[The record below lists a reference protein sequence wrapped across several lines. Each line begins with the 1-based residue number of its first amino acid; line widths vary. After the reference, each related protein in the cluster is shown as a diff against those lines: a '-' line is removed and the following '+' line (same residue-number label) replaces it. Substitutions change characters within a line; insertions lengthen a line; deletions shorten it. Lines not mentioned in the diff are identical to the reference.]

1 MAGGFFTTELPG
13 KPIPYGYEGHLLN
26 HQTIIEHLLYPKY
39 FSKHW
44 GLGKQNSIPSPF
56 QNEEED
62 PKYG

>member
-1 MAGGFFTTELPG
+1 MSPVMAGGFFTTEPPG

-44 GLGKQNSIPSPF
+44 GLSKQNSYP
-56 QNEEED
+56 
-62 PKYG
+62 